1 MSKEFV
7 ANHLDLV
14 SFAQAGAELTGQE
27 PLGQFERLRA
37 EAQGDAAD
45 RTVDWNARG
54 ESRPVQGGADE
65 IWLHLYAQA
74 SLPMICQR
82 CLTPV
87 DVSITVDRPF
97 RFAPDEE
104 AAAALDEA
112 SDEDVLAL
120 SRAFDLPVLV
130 EDELLMEIPVVPRHE
145 TCPVPV
151 KLVAADKAYRAK
163 LRIGF
168 GSAKETALVQ
178 QAGQTDPTVTVED
191 TRSTSDFNLV
201 STATDSVGKITRHFN
216 VARVRP
222 QRARTVT
229 NAARGPHGNCLAGC

>member
-14 SFAQAGAELTGQE
+14 SFALAGAELAGHE
-27 PLGQFERLRA
+27 PVQHYERLSA
-37 EAQGDAAD
+37 EAQGDATG

-54 ESRPVQGGADE
+54 ESRPVQGGSDE
-65 IWLHLYAQA
+65 IWLNLHAQA

-87 DVSITVDRPF
+87 DVRIMVDRPF

-112 SDEDVLAL
+112 SEEDVLAV
-120 SRAFDLPVLV
+120 SRAFDLPVLI

-145 TCPVPV
+145 VCPVPV
-151 KLVAADKAYRAK
+151 KLQAADKD
-163 LRIGF
+163 F
-168 GSAKETALVQ
+168 EETL
-178 QAGQTDPTVTVED
+178 
-191 TRSTSDFNLV
+191 
-201 STATDSVGKITRHFN
+201 ATKPNPFAVL
-216 VARVRP
+216 ARLK
-222 QRARTVT
+222 
-229 NAARGPHGNCLAGC
+229 G